1 MELSNLKQANSASQ
15 NKVEDVNLM
24 QADLTVKASNYEIKN
39 DGTHDLL
46 ENNDNDLPNELS
58 RIQDEAS

>member
-1 MELSNLKQANSASQ
+1 
-15 NKVEDVNLM
+15 M

>member
-1 MELSNLKQANSASQ
+1 VELSNPKQTNLASQ
-15 NKVEDVNLM
+15 EKAEDLNLM

-39 DGTHDLL
+39 DGTHDGLK
-46 ENNDNDLPNELS
+46 NNDDDLPGEMS

>member
-1 MELSNLKQANSASQ
+1 MENLKQTNLASQ
-15 NKVEDVNLM
+15 KKAEDMNLI

-39 DGTHDLL
+39 DGTHDRL
-46 ENNDNDLPNELS
+46 EKNDNDLPEGEIS